1 MDSFTCENAIKLERD
16 YENNQN
22 DFIIVKIT
30 SEELFCINIH
40 CFQTRQNC
48 RTTFSSSPSGSNTV
62 SRGSLRFHIL
72 IYIALPTKTMKNQ
85 VESSPGNDGP

>member
-30 SEELFCINIH
+30 SEELFCINTSIV
-40 CFQTRQNC
+40 
-48 RTTFSSSPSGSNTV
+48 FSRDKTV
-62 SRGSLRFHIL
+62 EQHLVLLQAAATPCHVVLYAFTYLS
-72 IYIALPTKTMKNQ
+72 T
-85 VESSPGNDGP
+85 